1 MFDDNEEVDKIE
13 NYDSAMAFSWTNR
26 TISAGETQTYSVLM
40 EVGEINIPNTG
51 ITLEDETEFYYTD
64 VIINGTVLDEDLK
77 DTITIHYTVDG
88 IEYTLDPITT
98 TGVEQEF
105 QLDLTSLGLSA
116 GEEHTLKVW
125 ATDSLGFESNVEE
138 RTFTVTYLKNPE
150 LTVSETEW
158 TKDDVTFKITDSE
171 NIQQYVSTYQYRIN
185 NGEWTDCSKD
195 TDIAIE
201 ENGIV
206 QIDVR
211 IVGTET
217 GDYSDV
223 ITDYAQIDQVN
234 PTTTI
239 PSATSTTCSITINSA
254 QTDAHSG
261 IDTSKTLYAIYD
273 GTSWSEWQTSN
284 TFTGLTHNTEYTVKT
299 KSTDNVGNSAESE
312 ELTIATQELIVGNL
326 ILKLNNSEGDNYIE
340 DTWTNQ
346 NIYVAIEENI
356 TGAITTYESIDGSAQ
371 TIEATNQETTVTIDG
386 TTTLILS
393 VTDGTNTITS
403 DAEYI
408 LKIDKTSPI
417 ISEISLD
424 NEEWSINSKN
434 ITGKAIDSL
443 SGIVAYQFSTESDLT
458 ASSSGWNT
466 ITATNEQIV
475 ETTEISNSGTYYFY
489 VKDGA
494 GNISSVSID
503 SKIDVTGPIINFEK
517 GNGKTTINVT
527 DTGSG
532 IKTVEYAW
540 TTSDNEPSESD
551 WVTYEDAVT
560 YEGNSTSKLYLWAR
574 ATDNVGNETISST
587 TYSEIESPTIDS
599 ENEFINEYI
608 KFKLTSNNDDD
619 VIYQFKIDDGE
630 WQTITVDSYYTIT
643 NITEGNVTISARVL
657 DNAGRYSSV
666 STKNVF
672 VSITED
678 IDNNDENDNSNSED
692 EEDSSTQST
701 SSSNSTNSSSSD
713 NMIAVGNLP
722 YTGINYLKWGI
733 IITIFIIFAVISYRK
748 FILYKDI

>member
-701 SSSNSTNSSSSD
+701 SSSNGTNSSSSD